1 MAVSGYTPTYKDTI
15 SGTMGGTAGSV
26 APSLSQATGNTK
38 KTMAWNA
45 YHGQKA
51 LMDWAKAQDKNKRQF
66 DLGVRSLP
74 QAYNQR
80 GMLDSGQYQRGGQR
94 LLEDYSRATGDLR
107 SSLDFGLQ
115 GLGLQDLTAQYDLG
129 ELRQLIG
136 TARFQQIIADALRSQ
151 GMA

>member
-26 APSLSQATGNTK
+26 APSLSQATGDTK
-38 KTMAWNA
+38 KTLAWNA
-45 YHGQKA
+45 YYGQKA

-66 DLGVRSLP
+66 
-74 QAYNQR
+74 
-80 GMLDSGQYQRGGQR
+80 
-94 LLEDYSRATGDLR
+94 DYSRATGDLR

-115 GLGLQDLTAQYDLG
+115 GLGLQDLTAQYDLS
-129 ELRQLIG
+129 ELRQMIG